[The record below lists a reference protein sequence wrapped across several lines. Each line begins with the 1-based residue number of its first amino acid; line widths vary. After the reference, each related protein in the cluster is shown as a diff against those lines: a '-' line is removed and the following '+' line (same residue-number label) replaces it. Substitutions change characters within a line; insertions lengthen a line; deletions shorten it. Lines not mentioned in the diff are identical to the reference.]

1 MPEESFEQTQPARRP
16 IGGALGPVQR
26 LTPMAAYQQ
35 SPLGPATV
43 ILSEGDAE
51 RVSLPLSHYIWIL
64 RRHLW
69 KMAAFVAVVLIA
81 TAVVSL
87 RMTPVYESTAT
98 LYVDRQEAKGVV
110 GQEAQNQAYSTLD
123 AESFLASQI
132 KLIQSDSVVR
142 PVALRYNLL
151 EKEQQLSETG
161 DAVRAKDAPIVL
173 KKLKVVRPPNTYL
186 LQISYQSTDP
196 QLAADVANQV
206 AQSYIEHTYNIRI
219 KSSVSLSKFME
230 RQIEELRAKMETSSG
245 RLAQMERELNVINPE
260 EKTNILSARLLQLNT
275 EYTKAQAERVAAEA
289 AFASTKSGSLESAQV
304 SAQGEAI
311 KRLLERQNE
320 ATEKFAEVKAHFGV
334 NHPEYRKA
342 QAQVQELKSQVEATR
357 ENAIKRVEVQYKEAQ
372 AREAML
378 QKGVAETKAEY
389 DKLNLRSF
397 EYQRAKREAEADKNL
412 YDELVRKI
420 REAGINAGFQNNMV
434 RIADPAR
441 SGWKPVFPKL
451 GLNLALALLFASLL
465 AVGIAILG
473 DTLDNT
479 IRDPEQVTRSLKTH
493 IIGTLPSVKNTKE
506 LQLPS
511 MTADEAVMKADG
523 SLLPAPLETSKDR
536 QLTTYEEAVRTIRS
550 SVLLTDFDRRLRT
563 LLFTSATASEGKS
576 TTAGHLAFAHAEQK
590 KKTLLIDCDLRRPSQ
605 HKLFGIGL
613 HMGLSNVLNGEM
625 SWQES
630 VLHLATNPY
639 LDVIT
644 AGPPSRR
651 AADMIGQ
658 LLGPM
663 MEEMA
668 RDYDLVV
675 LDAPP
680 LLGFAESL
688 QMASS
693 ADGVVVVTRA
703 GETSRK
709 AVAAAL
715 TTLAHLRA
723 NVLGLVL
730 NQVKKHH
737 SDHYYYYGYY
747 GKYYK
752 KYQKAAEEA

>member
-1 MPEESFEQTQPARRP
+1 MPNDERELVTFQQGMP
-16 IGGALGPVQR
+16 GP
-26 LTPMAAYQQ
+26 
-35 SPLGPATV
+35 TV
-43 ILSEGDAE
+43 ILPEADAAQ
-51 RVSLPLSHYIWIL
+51 VTLPLSHYMWIL
-64 RRHLW
+64 RRHAW
-69 KMAAFVAVVLIA
+69 RIVAFVAVMLIA

-87 RMTPVYESTAT
+87 RLTPVYESAAT
-98 LYVDRQEAKGVV
+98 LYVDRQEAKGIV
-110 GQEAQNQAYSTLD
+110 GQESQAMAASAMD

-132 KLIQSDSVVR
+132 RLVQSDSVVR
-142 PVALRYNLL
+142 PVAQRFNLL
-151 EKEQQLSETG
+151 EAEKQIKEGS
-161 DAVRAKDAPIVL
+161 DVARAKDAPIVL
-173 KKLKVVRPPNTYL
+173 KQLKVSRPPNTYL
-186 LQISYQSTDP
+186 LQVSYRSTDP

-219 KSSVSLSKFME
+219 RSSQSLSKFME
-230 RQIEELRAKMETSSG
+230 RQIEELRAKMENSSN

-289 AFASTKSGSLESAQV
+289 AFEQTRSGSLESAQV

-311 KRLLERQNE
+311 RRLLERQNE
-320 ATEKFAEVKAHFGV
+320 AAERFAEVRTHFGV

-342 QAQVQELKSQVEATR
+342 QAQVREIQSQVEATR
-357 ENAIKRVEVQYKEAQ
+357 ENAIRRMEVQFQESQ

-378 QKGVAETKAEY
+378 QKSVAETKAEY
-389 DKLNLRSF
+389 DALNLRSF

-434 RIADPAR
+434 RIADAARPA
-441 SGWKPVFPKL
+441 WKPVFPKL
-451 GLNLALALLFASLL
+451 GLNLVLAFLFSLLL
-465 AVGIAILG
+465 AVGVAILS

-479 IRDPEQVTRSLKTH
+479 IRDPEQVTRTLKTH
-493 IIGTLPSVKNTKE
+493 IIGTLPAVKNTRELMLPVKLLAAGETHVEDPAARLKE
-506 LQLPS
+506 
-511 MTADEAVMKADG
+511 
-523 SLLPAPLETSKDR
+523 R
-536 QLTTYEEAVRTIRS
+536 QFTTYEEAVRTIRS

-563 LLFTSATASEGKS
+563 LLMTSATASEGKS
-576 TTAGHLAFAHAEQK
+576 TTAGHLAFAHAEQRK
-590 KKTLLIDCDLRRPSQ
+590 RTLLIDCDLRRPSQ
-605 HKLFGIGL
+605 HKLFGLPLGD
-613 HMGLSNVLNGEM
+613 GLSNVLNGETG
-625 SWQES
+625 WRDVIIRPADNE
-630 VLHLATNPY
+630 HL
-639 LDVIT
+639 DIIT

-668 RDYDLVV
+668 REYDLVI

-693 ADGVVVVTRA
+693 ADGVIVVTRA

-709 AVAAAL
+709 AVAAAIATL
-715 TTLAHLRA
+715 THLRA
-723 NVLGLVL
+723 NILGLVL

-737 SDHYYYYGYY
+737 ADSYYYYGYY

-752 KYQKAAEEA
+752 RYQTDASEPAA

>member
-1 MPEESFEQTQPARRP
+1 MPEERNGFDLTGPVPENARRMTP
-16 IGGALGPVQR
+16 ISI
-26 LTPMAAYQQ
+26 YQQ
-35 SPLGPATV
+35 SPLAPATV
-43 ILSEGDAE
+43 ILSEGDADQ
-51 RVSLPLSHYIWIL
+51 VSLPLSHYLWIL
-64 RRHLW
+64 RRHQW
-69 KMAAFVAVVLIA
+69 KIGAFVAVMLLA

-87 RMTPVYESTAT
+87 RLTPVYESTAT
-98 LYVDRQEAKGVV
+98 LYVDRQEAKGIV
-110 GQEAQNQAYSTLD
+110 GQESQSQAYSTMD

-142 PVALRYNLL
+142 PVAQRYNLL
-151 EKEQQLSETG
+151 EKEKQIKDPRDTS
-161 DAVRAKDAPIVL
+161 RAKDAPILL
-173 KKLKVVRPPNTYL
+173 KQLKVSRPPNTYL
-186 LQISYQSTDP
+186 LQISYRSTDP
-196 QLAADVANQV
+196 QVAADVANQV

-219 KSSVSLSKFME
+219 RSSASLSKFME
-230 RQIEELRAKMETSSG
+230 RQIEELRAKMESSSG

-275 EYTKAQAERVAAEA
+275 EYTKAQAERVSVEAEYNA
-289 AFASTKSGSLESAQV
+289 TKSGSLESAQV

-311 KRLLERQNE
+311 KRLLERQHE
-320 ATEKFAEVKAHFGV
+320 AAERFAEVKAHFGV

-342 QAQVQELKSQVEATR
+342 QAQVSELQQQVDATR
-357 ENAIKRVEVQYKEAQ
+357 QNAIRRVEVQFNEAR
-372 AREAML
+372 AREEML
-378 QKGVAETKAEY
+378 KKSVAETKAEY
-389 DKLNLRSF
+389 DTLNLRSF
-397 EYQRAKREAEADKNL
+397 EYQRAKREADADKNL
-412 YDELVRKI
+412 YDELVKKI

-441 SGWKPVFPKL
+441 AAWKPVFPKL
-451 GLNLALALLFASLL
+451 GLNLALAFLFATML

-479 IRDPEQVTRSLKTH
+479 IRDPEQVTRTLRTH
-493 IIGTLPSVKNTKE
+493 IIGTLPAVKNTKE
-506 LQLPS
+506 LLLPGTVGGGS
-511 MTADEAVMKADG
+511 VMTADGALVKP
-523 SLLPAPLETSKDR
+523 PAGFKDR
-536 QLTTYEEAVRTIRS
+536 QFTTYEEAVRTIRS

-576 TTAGHLAFAHAEQK
+576 TTAGHLAFAHAEQQK
-590 KKTLLIDCDLRRPSQ
+590 RTLLIDCDLRRPSQ
-605 HKLFGIGL
+605 HKLFGISL
-613 HMGLSNVLNGEM
+613 QYGLSNVLNGEM
-625 SWQES
+625 GWRDA
-630 VLHLATNPY
+630 VLHLENNPY
-639 LDVIT
+639 LDVVT

-651 AADMIGQ
+651 AADMIGT
-658 LLGPM
+658 LLGPI
-663 MEEMA
+663 MEEMS
-668 RDYDLVV
+668 RDYDLVI

-693 ADGVVVVTRA
+693 ADGVIVVTRA

-715 TTLAHLRA
+715 STLQHLRA
-723 NVLGLVL
+723 NVIGLVL

-752 KYQKAAEEA
+752 KYQQPQETA

>member
-1 MPEESFEQTQPARRP
+1 MPEDKFDALDLTGPIRRMTPA
-16 IGGALGPVQR
+16 
-26 LTPMAAYQQ
+26 MAYQQ
-35 SPLGPATV
+35 APLAPATV
-43 ILSEGDAE
+43 ILSESEADQ
-51 RVSLPLSHYIWIL
+51 VSLPLSHYLWIL
-64 RRHLW
+64 RRHIW
-69 KMAAFVAVVLIA
+69 KIVAFVTVMLIA

-87 RMTPVYESTAT
+87 RLTPVYESTST
-98 LYVDRQEAKGVV
+98 LYVDRQEAKGIV
-110 GQEAQNQAYSTLD
+110 GQESQSQAYSTLD

-132 KLIQSDSVVR
+132 RLIQSDSVVR
-142 PVALRYNLL
+142 PVAQRYNLL
-151 EKEQQLSETG
+151 DREKQIKQDSDT
-161 DAVRAKDAPIVL
+161 ARAKDAPIVL
-173 KKLKVVRPPNTYL
+173 KQLKVTRPPNTYL
-186 LQISYQSTDP
+186 LQISYRSTDP
-196 QLAADVANQV
+196 QLAADVANQI

-219 KSSVSLSKFME
+219 RSSVSLSKFME
-230 RQIEELRAKMETSSG
+230 RQIEELRAKMEASSG

-275 EYTKAQAERVAAEA
+275 EYTKAQADRVAIEA
-289 AFASTKSGSLESAQV
+289 AYESTRAGSLESAQV

-311 KRLLERQNE
+311 RRLMERLNE
-320 ATEKFAEVKAHFGV
+320 ASERFAEVKSHFGP

-342 QAQVQELKSQVEATR
+342 QAQVKEIQSQVDATR
-357 ENAIKRVEVQYKEAQ
+357 QNAIKRVEVQYQEAKT
-372 AREAML
+372 RETML
-378 QKGVAETKAEY
+378 QKSVAETKGEY
-389 DKLNLRSF
+389 DTLNLRSF
-397 EYQRAKREAEADKNL
+397 EYQRAKREADADKNL

-434 RIADPAR
+434 RIADLARPA
-441 SGWKPVFPKL
+441 WKPVFPKL
-451 GLNLALALLFASLL
+451 SLNLLLALLFSTLL
-465 AVGIAILG
+465 AIGVAILT
-473 DTLDNT
+473 DTMDNT
-479 IRDPEQVTRSLKTH
+479 IRDPEQVTRTLKTH
-493 IIGTLPSVKNTKE
+493 IIGTLPAVKNTKE
-506 LQLPS
+506 LVLPS
-511 MTADEAVMKADG
+511 VVDGAGLLQADG
-523 SLLPAPLETSKDR
+523 ALVKAPGKVMDR
-536 QLTTYEEAVRTIRS
+536 QFSTYEEAIRTIRS

-576 TTAGHLAFAHAEQK
+576 TTAGHLAYAHAEQQ

-605 HKLFGIGL
+605 HKLFGIQL
-613 HMGLSNVLNGEM
+613 HSGLSNVLNGETA
-625 SWQES
+625 WRD
-630 VLHLATNPY
+630 VIVHPANNPY
-639 LDVIT
+639 LDIIS

-651 AADMIGQ
+651 AADMIGT

-668 RDYDLVV
+668 RDYDLVI

-693 ADGVVVVTRA
+693 ADGVIVVTRA

-715 TTLAHLRA
+715 STLQHLRA
-723 NVLGLVL
+723 NVIGLVL

-752 KYQKAAEEA
+752 KYQTAPPESAA